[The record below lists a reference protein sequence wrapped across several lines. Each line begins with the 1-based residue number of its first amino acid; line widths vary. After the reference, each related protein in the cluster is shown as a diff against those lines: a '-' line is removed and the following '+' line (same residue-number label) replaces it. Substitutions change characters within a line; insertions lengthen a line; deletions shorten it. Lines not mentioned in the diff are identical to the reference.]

1 MRKIDETKLYDSVS
15 EFKFNLMYGIFST
28 LKKNY
33 HDICT
38 FKATKAIN
46 IASQVIYQWRVYAQR
61 KRCRRNQVEVFNSN
75 LVVNQYRQLLQQWHY
90 YAAHQKQLA

>member
-46 IASQVIYQWRVYAQR
+46 IASQVIHQWRVYAQR
-61 KRCRRNQVEVFNSN
+61 KRFRRDQVETFNSN